1 MTVKVVLRNKEII
14 IDEVKD
20 LTVSKVFKKLNLLPE
35 TYLCIRDGELLTE
48 QELIKDG
55 DMIRLIPVISGG

>member
-20 LTVSKVFKKLNLLPE
+20 LTVSKVFKKLDLLPE

>member
-20 LTVSKVFKKLNLLPE
+20 LTVSKVFKKLDLLPE

-55 DMIRLIPVISGG
+55 DKIRLIPVISGG

>member
-1 MTVKVVLRNKEII
+1 LTVKVVLRNKEII

-20 LTVSKVFKKLNLLPE
+20 LTVSKVFKKLDLLPE

-55 DMIRLIPVISGG
+55 DKIRLIPVISGG

>member
-1 MTVKVVLRNKEII
+1 LTVKVVLRNKEII

-20 LTVSKVFKKLNLLPE
+20 LTVSKVFKKLDLLPE